1 MALSLSYWQTTVVK
15 TVVVLAIIPASAVVI
30 GYVFL
35 LKMMAHMQSRLG
47 PMEPGGFHGWFQ
59 LIGDG
64 IKFIQK
70 EDIIPDQADRR
81 VFALAPVM
89 VLVST
94 FLIYVVV
101 PAGPRLVVQNLDVG
115 IFYALAVSS
124 LSAVGVLMAGWAS
137 ATKFSLLCS

>member
-1 MALSLSYWQTTVVK
+1 MLALDLSYWQTTVIK
-15 TVVVLAIIPASAVVI
+15 TVVVLAIIPGSAVVI

-70 EDIIPDQADRR
+70 EDIIPAKADRR
-81 VFALAPVM
+81 RSGLAPIIG
-89 VLVST
+89 LAST
-94 FLIYVVV
+94 V
-101 PAGPRLVVQNLDVG
+101 PLYP
-115 IFYALAVSS
+115 
-124 LSAVGVLMAGWAS
+124 
-137 ATKFSLLCS
+137 

>member
-1 MALSLSYWQTTVVK
+1 MLALDLSYWQTTVIK
-15 TVVVLAIIPASAVVI
+15 TLVVLAVIPAGAVLL

-81 VFALAPVM
+81 VFALAQVM
-89 VLVST
+89 VLVSK

-101 PAGPRLVVQNLDVG
+101 SAGPRL
-115 IFYALAVSS
+115 
-124 LSAVGVLMAGWAS
+124 
-137 ATKFSLLCS
+137 